1 MCHAT
6 RLESHF
12 MLPRPDASR
21 CRDSS
26 TLTVSTSFL
35 TVNSSSLLII
45 KPDAS
50 KVSDHIHLVRP
61 NGHFSVLTL
70 FAFQW
75 NSAPLNTLC
84 FPRRLPFCLRISPP
98 GGPPLPPPDPSWFRL
113 LALLPSPQL
122 LQVGTAQN
130 PVLSSLLS
138 SLRRYHSLDTTYV
151 LMVPNWIFTAL
162 TFALNKQTNK
172 H

>member
-12 MLPRPDASR
+12 MLPRPDARR

-26 TLTVSTSFL
+26 TLTVPTSFL
-35 TVNSSSLLII
+35 TINSSTLLII

-50 KVSDHIHLVRP
+50 KVSDHIHLVTP

-75 NSAPLNTLC
+75 NSAPLNALC
-84 FPRRLPFCLRISPP
+84 FLRQFLFCLRISSP
-98 GGPPLPPPDPSWFRL
+98 GGPPLPPPDPSWFHL
-113 LALLPSPQL
+113 LALLPSPQRL
-122 LQVGTAQN
+122 APPRAQ
-130 PVLSSLLS
+130 S
-138 SLRRYHSLDTTYV
+138 
-151 LMVPNWIFTAL
+151 
-162 TFALNKQTNK
+162 
-172 H
+172 